1 MYQRKTTD
9 LYILTVYSNG
19 EYKKIACAKYET
31 LLYDIIYE
39 IKTGRANFGG
49 PVEITH
55 KRIKGDWLAAA
66 RDILKSENIT
76 ISTFNSGAPY
86 FARVAI

>member
-9 LYILTVYSNG
+9 IYILKIASNG
-19 EYKKIACAKYET
+19 EYKTIACAKYET
-31 LLYDIIYE
+31 DLYNIIYE

-49 PVEITH
+49 PVEIIH

-76 ISTFNSGAPY
+76 ISTFNNGVPY
-86 FARVAI
+86 MARADQ